1 MVYSI
6 MSLFVIGIYVAVVTG
21 VGSQVPGHAGWF
33 SLLATGIVAI
43 TIQPVRE
50 ACQRAVDRLFFGQRA
65 EPYAVVSHLGDQ
77 LEGVAAHE
85 AAVTAIVET
94 VAQALKLPFVE
105 IKLDLLDG
113 SCFIA
118 RTGREADIDG
128 SWPLLHQLERI
139 GTLAV
144 SPRSPDERLSGA
156 ERQLLSDIARQ
167 AGTVLGAIR
176 ATEALKLS
184 HARLVAAREEERRRL
199 HRDLHD
205 GLAPN
210 LASQSLTLDAAR
222 TLMHTDAA
230 TANRL
235 LDSLE
240 LHLQA
245 SMEEV
250 RRIIYGLRPSALDNL
265 GLAGALAACE
275 RARHSDAAAI
285 EVDTNGRTHPLPAAV
300 EVAAY
305 WIAREALTNMDR
317 HSQATHCTVR
327 ATIDAEETRFCL
339 VIDDNGHGIS
349 ETPSPGVGSGVHART
364 CERAWG
370 DLHGGMPNDRGHA
383 GPGSAAADVGD
394 GMTTIRVAIIDDH
407 PVFRF
412 GVQALLL
419 ATPDLVFAGEAS
431 TGAEAIALVL
441 ADPPDVVLMDLTMP
455 DMNGINATRL
465 LIERLPALVVLVL
478 TMAEDD
484 AAVVAALAAGARG
497 YIVKGSTSEQ
507 IVRAIRS
514 AADGQAV
521 FSWSDRQPAP
531 RVLRRT
537 ASTNR
542 RGRPISLCDTYAA
555 RVGNP

>member
-1 MVYSI
+1 MAPCFFIPLSIGYAVLRRRLWTTNAIASRIMVYSI

-285 EVDTNGRTHPLPAAV
+285 EVDTNGLTHPLPAAV

-349 ETPSPGVGSGVHART
+349 ETPSPGVGLASMR
-364 CERAWG
+364 ERASE
-370 DLHGGMPNDRGHA
+370 LGGTCTVECR
-383 GPGSAAADVGD
+383 
-394 GMTTIRVAIIDDH
+394 TTGGTR
-407 PVFRF
+407 
-412 GVQALLL
+412 VQAVLPLTW
-419 ATPDLVFAGEAS
+419 ATA
-431 TGAEAIALVL
+431 
-441 ADPPDVVLMDLTMP
+441 
-455 DMNGINATRL
+455 
-465 LIERLPALVVLVL
+465 
-478 TMAEDD
+478 
-484 AAVVAALAAGARG
+484 
-497 YIVKGSTSEQ
+497 
-507 IVRAIRS
+507 
-514 AADGQAV
+514 
-521 FSWSDRQPAP
+521 
-531 RVLRRT
+531 
-537 ASTNR
+537 
-542 RGRPISLCDTYAA
+542 
-555 RVGNP
+555 